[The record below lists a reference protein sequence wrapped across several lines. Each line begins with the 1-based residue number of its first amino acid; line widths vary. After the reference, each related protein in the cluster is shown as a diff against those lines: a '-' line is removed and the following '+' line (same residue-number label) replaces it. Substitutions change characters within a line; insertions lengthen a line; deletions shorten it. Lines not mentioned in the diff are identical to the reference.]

1 MNTTRSILVVEDE
14 PDLASTLSYQLERAG
29 FRCRVAHDGHS
40 AIAQVQQQLPDLVVL
55 DRMLPGIS
63 GDQVAMRLRS
73 DARTARVPIIMLTA
87 RTEETDELIGFALG
101 ADDYVRKPFSMK
113 LLLAR
118 IEALLRRQQATAE
131 PTEVLSAGPIVMD
144 RGRHE
149 VTADGRPVTLTATEF
164 RVLSALLLARGRVLS
179 RDQLI
184 DAALGTTAVVTER
197 TIDVHVSAL
206 RKKLGEAGCWVQTI
220 RGVGYAL
227 RAPAENEAG
236 GQAGVCEA

>member
-1 MNTTRSILVVEDE
+1 VNTTRSILVVEDE
-14 PDLASTLSYQLERAG
+14 SDLASTLCYQLERAG
-29 FRCRVAHDGHS
+29 FRCRIAPDGHS
-40 AIAQVQQQLPDLVVL
+40 AIAQVQQQLPDLVIL

-73 DARTARVPIIMLTA
+73 DARTARIPIIMLTA
-87 RTEETDELIGFALG
+87 RAEETDELIGFALG

-118 IEALLRRQQATAE
+118 IEALLRRQEGLSSSAD
-131 PTEVLSAGPIVMD
+131 VLHVGPIVLD
-144 RGRHE
+144 RERHE
-149 VTADGRPVTLTATEF
+149 VTVEGRPVTLTVTEF
-164 RVLSALLLARGRVLS
+164 RLLSALLLARGRVLS

-206 RKKLGEAGCWVQTI
+206 RKKLGEAGRWVRTI

-227 RAPAENEAG
+227 RAPAEDEAG
-236 GQAGVCEA
+236 NQAGVCGA